1 MTTTS
6 TAPAH
11 GKQFTLY
18 SHSIGP
24 NPWKVAIIFEELG
37 LSYHSIHISFDVV
50 KKAPYTDI
58 CVNGRLPALVD
69 HHNNDFTI
77 WESGAMIMYL
87 VGKYDP
93 EEKISFKNYED
104 NASAVQWLMFQM
116 SGKLSLSCRPGSAGD
131 TDLVRW
137 VGQGP
142 YFGQAGH
149 FLWSHPKKVS
159 EPFLFVS
166 RSTISIEYPS

>member
-6 TAPAH
+6 IVPDH

-18 SHSIGP
+18 SHIAGP

-37 LSYHSIHISFDVV
+37 LSYHTIFVKFDIV
-50 KKAPYTDI
+50 KAVPFIDL
-58 CVNGRLPALVD
+58 CPNGRLPVLVD
-69 HHNNDFTI
+69 HYNNDFTI

-104 NASAVQWLMFQM
+104 NGRAVQWLMFQM
-116 SGKLSLSCRPGSAGD
+116 SGNFWPLSP
-131 TDLVRW
+131 
-137 VGQGP
+137 
-142 YFGQAGH
+142 
-149 FLWSHPKKVS
+149 SH
-159 EPFLFVS
+159 
-166 RSTISIEYPS
+166 